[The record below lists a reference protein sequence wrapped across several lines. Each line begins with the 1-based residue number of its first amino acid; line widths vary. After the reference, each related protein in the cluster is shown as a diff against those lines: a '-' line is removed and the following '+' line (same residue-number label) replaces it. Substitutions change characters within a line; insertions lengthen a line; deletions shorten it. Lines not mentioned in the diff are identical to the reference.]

1 MGARGGIVRRMSPCL
16 SVRCNCQDVHRSLP
30 VDAHVA
36 PGEFMG
42 RRYCSRQKVRVV
54 KPIIQFRNATLG
66 YGSKVVLKNVT
77 FAIQE
82 GDYFGLVGPNGAG
95 KTTLLRAIL
104 GTLKPLAGDVQ
115 VGVSQDG
122 PVRFGYVPQRD
133 TVDYIMPYTV
143 EEVVMMGRY
152 RQIGLL
158 RSPKEVD
165 RTIVLESMR
174 HVDIEDIK
182 GMAFKELSGGQKQ
195 RVLIARALASKPA
208 ILVLDEPTNG
218 MDLSSKSSILELVH
232 TLHEEDKL
240 TVIMVSHMLD
250 DMANYVKRI
259 AIVEANYF
267 QVGEV
272 DEVLTARNLSTV
284 YRMPVR
290 VMDIGGAKA
299 ILPGV
304 GDGN

>member
-1 MGARGGIVRRMSPCL
+1 M
-16 SVRCNCQDVHRSLP
+16 
-30 VDAHVA
+30 
-36 PGEFMG
+36 
-42 RRYCSRQKVRVV
+42 
-54 KPIIQFRNATLG
+54 KPIIQFHNATLG
-66 YGSKVVLKNVT
+66 YGKRVVLKEVSFTIN
-77 FAIQE
+77 E

-104 GTLKPLAGDVQ
+104 GTLKPLAGNVE
-115 VGVSQDG
+115 VGALADD

-158 RSPKEVD
+158 RVPKSAD
-165 RTIVLESMR
+165 RQIVVESMR
-174 HVDIEDIK
+174 HVDIEDL
-182 GMAFKELSGGQKQ
+182 GELAFKELSGGQKQ

-218 MDLSSKSSILELVH
+218 MDLSSKNSILELIH
-232 TLHEEDKL
+232 SLHEHDRL
-240 TVIMVSHMLD
+240 TIIMVSHMLD

-259 AIVEANYF
+259 AIVEPNYF

-272 DEVLTARNLSTV
+272 DEVLTARNLSGV
-284 YRMPVR
+284 YQMPVK
-290 VMDIGGAKA
+290 VMNVGGMKV

-304 GDGN
+304 GDGK